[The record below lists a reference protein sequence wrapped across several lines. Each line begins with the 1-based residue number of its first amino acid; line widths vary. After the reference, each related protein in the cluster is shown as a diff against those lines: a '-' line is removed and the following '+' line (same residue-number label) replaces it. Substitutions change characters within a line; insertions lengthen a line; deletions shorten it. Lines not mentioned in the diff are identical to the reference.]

1 MDITLS
7 NVTGLSIVHHKR
19 DAYNYYTTLVVTTEK
34 GEVRLELFSKQEIPF
49 TLGEKDE

>member
-7 NVTGLSIVHHKR
+7 NVTGLNLIQHES
-19 DAYNYYTTLVVTTEK
+19 DSFNCYTTLVISTDK
-34 GEVRLELFSKQEIPF
+34 GEVRIELFSKQGIPF

>member
-7 NVTGLSIVHHKR
+7 HVTGLNLIQHKR
-19 DAYNYYTTLVVTTEK
+19 DSHNYYTTLVISTDK
-34 GEVRLELFSKQEIPF
+34 GEVRIELFSKHGIPF

>member
-7 NVTGLSIVHHKR
+7 HVTGLNLIQHKS
-19 DAYNYYTTLVVTTEK
+19 DSFNCYTTLVISTDK
-34 GEVRLELFSKQEIPF
+34 GDVRIELFSKQGIPF